1 MKKCANCGYENDD
14 SFKFCMNCGTPIP
27 EVAPVVA
34 PVIEQQPVGQP
45 IQQPIQQ
52 IQQQPIQQQYQ
63 QPVQEPIQQPIQQ
76 YQEPVQQM
84 TFDEQSGKKNGFC
97 IAGFVL
103 ALLSFITAGI
113 TSLFGLILSIVGLIS
128 ASKKNQKGKGM
139 AIAGIIISALFI
151 IVACIFF
158 ICFAAGL
165 SDFDYSYHYEFGDND
180 DEDDDDDDEDLDI
193 KSLIIEEGS
202 WVEENSGSFLVLE
215 NKKEFKYYKD
225 YGVMDDYYYEG
236 TYKIYVGEDA
246 VDYVVNDLSEYYVE
260 EDELEDLFDRNDK
273 YSEDNFICL
282 VLNNDCCI
290 IDGEETEVDLDST
303 PYFGFYLD
311 DGKEKVL
318 DIANMNSGNYYW
330 FIPES
335 DYN

>member
-34 PVIEQQPVGQP
+34 PVIEQQPVGQ
-45 IQQPIQQ
+45 
-52 IQQQPIQQQYQ
+52 
-63 QPVQEPIQQPIQQ
+63 PIQQPIQQ

-165 SDFDYSYHYEFGDND
+165 SDFDYSYH
-180 DEDDDDDDEDLDI
+180 
-193 KSLIIEEGS
+193 
-202 WVEENSGSFLVLE
+202 
-215 NKKEFKYYKD
+215 
-225 YGVMDDYYYEG
+225 
-236 TYKIYVGEDA
+236 
-246 VDYVVNDLSEYYVE
+246 
-260 EDELEDLFDRNDK
+260 
-273 YSEDNFICL
+273 
-282 VLNNDCCI
+282 
-290 IDGEETEVDLDST
+290 
-303 PYFGFYLD
+303 
-311 DGKEKVL
+311 
-318 DIANMNSGNYYW
+318 
-330 FIPES
+330 
-335 DYN
+335 